1 MKTKGWNGYGE
12 RGIKILEVRV
22 GWKNGNY
29 FFVERYIYVRV
40 CGWKEGGNFLKL
52 REINLLMSSNVALSE
67 DV

>member
-1 MKTKGWNGYGE
+1 METISLW
-12 RGIKILEVRV
+12 RDI
-22 GWKNGNY
+22 
-29 FFVERYIYVRV
+29 YICVRV